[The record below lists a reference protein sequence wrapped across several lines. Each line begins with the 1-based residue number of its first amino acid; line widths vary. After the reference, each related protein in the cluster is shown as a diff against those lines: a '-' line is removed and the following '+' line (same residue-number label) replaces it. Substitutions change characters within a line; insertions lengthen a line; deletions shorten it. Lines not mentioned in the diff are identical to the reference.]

1 MKRKTLLV
9 TIIFFLSTLI
19 QVISNIVLTRLF
31 GTSVDYSLFL
41 AAVTLPTI
49 IVTVIYGTLNDALLP
64 VYGEKLVKDK
74 ENADDYFNK
83 QLTTLT
89 LLSIAIAILF
99 NLLSPFIMVQLF
111 GKSELSQPIL
121 IRMFMILNLSIPFA
135 TFVTILGM
143 RLYAQKQYTKFPLA
157 QTIGSIVN
165 LALVLILFKSFGAW
179 GLVYSFVL
187 NIIAQIF
194 FVLPKNIKLKIGN
207 IAPMMSLW
215 LPLVIGILALKSDGL
230 IVRTFSAQLPAGYI
244 IFHNLIY
251 KVCSLSAGLITI
263 GIQVLFLPNI
273 IERLARKD
281 YVKTKEL
288 VNKVKIVAI
297 ILSIILALSIYF
309 IAPVFI
315 KLLFVGGKFTLEDYS
330 RAVVLIPYY
339 LIPVFGWGII
349 SVFLQPLYAL
359 KKHMLVGILNLFC
372 FAVAWIIATNVSH
385 SSPSLAISVG
395 LSVLLL
401 GSALGS
407 EIIWQFSFN
416 KLSKES

>member
-89 LLSIAIAILF
+89 LLSIAIAILL